1 MCVLSSLGAGNNY
14 RTTEPTF
21 ASLQTLRG
29 HNDEILD
36 VSFNATGSKLVTA
49 SADGTSRIYNTMTGA
64 CQAILIGHEAEIS
77 KVCFNPQGTKV
88 LTASSDKVAR
98 LWEVETG
105 DCLQMLEGHT
115 DEIFSCAFN
124 YEGDTI
130 ITGAG
135 RVVGPV
141 SPTV

>member
-1 MCVLSSLGAGNNY
+1 M
-14 RTTEPTF
+14 
-21 ASLQTLRG
+21 
-29 HNDEILD
+29 
-36 VSFNATGSKLVTA
+36 SFNATGSKLVTA

-77 KVCFNPQGTKV
+77 KVCFNPQGSKV

-130 ITGAG
+130 ITGGSA
-135 RVVGPV
+135 P
-141 SPTV
+141 SPAHSSFIADAYGL